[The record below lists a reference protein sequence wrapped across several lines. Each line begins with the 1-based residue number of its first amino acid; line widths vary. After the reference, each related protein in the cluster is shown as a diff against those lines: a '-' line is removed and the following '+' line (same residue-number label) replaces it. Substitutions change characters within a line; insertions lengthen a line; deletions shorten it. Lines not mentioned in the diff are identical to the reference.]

1 MVLRLYQVYGPKQD
15 FNRLIPIV
23 IKNCIN
29 NKKFNCSE
37 GIQFRDFIYVEDVVS
52 AILLALEKKKAH
64 GKIFNVGTSKRIKIK
79 NLIDNINKQVGKG
92 VPLYGKIKL
101 RNDENI
107 VSYPSITK
115 VKRILNWQPKIHFN
129 YGLKKLSMKLKK
141 EKKNKR
147 KILVSVIMN
156 CHNCEKY
163 LSKSVKSVLQQTY
176 KDLELI
182 FYDNQSSDKSIKI
195 IRNFK
200 DKRIRILKS
209 KNFVKLYKARNA
221 AIKKSKGEFI
231 AFLDTDD
238 WWHRDRLKN
247 QIKLIKYNKE
257 IKILYSKFYIYDQ
270 RSKKKKD

>member
-1 MVLRLYQVYGPKQD
+1 
-15 FNRLIPIV
+15 
-23 IKNCIN
+23 
-29 NKKFNCSE
+29 
-37 GIQFRDFIYVEDVVS
+37 
-52 AILLALEKKKAH
+52 
-64 GKIFNVGTSKRIKIK
+64 
-79 NLIDNINKQVGKG
+79 
-92 VPLYGKIKL
+92 
-101 RNDENI
+101 
-107 VSYPSITK
+107 
-115 VKRILNWQPKIHFN
+115 
-129 YGLKKLSMKLKK
+129 MKLKT

-156 CHNCEKY
+156 CHNGEKY

-176 KDLELI
+176 KDWELI

-257 IKILYSKFYIYDQ
+257 INLRLSYAIDEMKHYNEYKYVLINDNVKNTVEDIIKIIEYNNLISKNKRLLQ
-270 RSKKKKD
+270 SKLNKIINP

>member
-1 MVLRLYQVYGPKQD
+1 
-15 FNRLIPIV
+15 
-23 IKNCIN
+23 
-29 NKKFNCSE
+29 
-37 GIQFRDFIYVEDVVS
+37 
-52 AILLALEKKKAH
+52 
-64 GKIFNVGTSKRIKIK
+64 
-79 NLIDNINKQVGKG
+79 
-92 VPLYGKIKL
+92 
-101 RNDENI
+101 
-107 VSYPSITK
+107 
-115 VKRILNWQPKIHFN
+115 
-129 YGLKKLSMKLKK
+129 MKLKT

-156 CHNCEKY
+156 CHNGEKY

-238 WWHRDRLKN
+238 WWHRDKLKN

-270 RSKKKKD
+270 SSKKKKINTKKVYSGKITKNILKNYNVGILTVLINRKIFEKIKFNERYNIIGDFDFFTKLSLNYSFHAINKPLAFYRSHSNNFSTLKINEYINELSFWLKNTKNLFKKKNIKVFHPWLLLKKLQIKKLISHHKGV